1 MNKITKDIAEKYI
14 NEYFYQKYP
23 ISKKIQPRFWEAVI
37 LLCEDMDADVSSL
50 IDETNLLCYCARSG
64 RFYNIL
70 NLNLNLNVTT
80 LNELAHKIAS
90 EIIEADSIPI
100 KNVDFFVLQQ
110 KVEYLTKR
118 VLYLSANKK
127 RGY

>member
-14 NEYFYQKYP
+14 NGYFYQKYP

-50 IDETNLLCYCARSG
+50 IDETNLWCYCARSG
-64 RFYNIL
+64 RFYNI
-70 NLNLNLNVTT
+70 LNLNVTT

>member
-1 MNKITKDIAEKYI
+1 MNKITKDIAEKYV

-50 IDETNLLCYCARSG
+50 IDETNLWCYCARSG
-64 RFYNIL
+64 GLYNIL

-90 EIIEADSIPI
+90 EIIETDSIPI

-110 KVEYLTKR
+110 KVEYLTER

-127 RGY
+127 RVR

>member
-1 MNKITKDIAEKYI
+1 MNKITKDIAEKYV
-14 NEYFYQKYP
+14 NECFYQKYP

-50 IDETNLLCYCARSG
+50 IDETNLWCYCARSG
-64 RFYNIL
+64 GLYNIL

-90 EIIEADSIPI
+90 EIRIL
-100 KNVDFFVLQQ
+100 F
-110 KVEYLTKR
+110 
-118 VLYLSANKK
+118 LSKM
-127 RGY
+127 

>member
-14 NEYFYQKYP
+14 NGYFYQKYP

-50 IDETNLLCYCARSG
+50 IDETNLWCYCARSG

-110 KVEYLTKR
+110 KVEYLTER